1 MTYETKIKAVA
12 AGVTAT
18 LFASLMTLGVIY
30 RNNSLLTEDI
40 KAEKIR
46 TESLSG
52 EKASLNKEIDKLKK
66 ELASL
71 NSDNKELDKAV
82 KEAQYRL
89 LEKEAQIAKLSKDNA
104 VIPSLRKE
112 LESIRKIRQELIAQ
126 LESLKKENSM
136 MGTEISELNR
146 TIAGLRKEN
155 QELHARTN
163 EKPMMAYNFRVEPV
177 KSRNDKL
184 TVKAKRA
191 KKIKISFDVNSPKNL
206 TGDVYL
212 KIRSEKDKELE
223 GQTIL
228 AYEMAEEMDDEQMM
242 ASTESLVISADE
254 YKRFSV
260 AFDPK
265 DRLDAGVYY
274 VSVFSGNNYLGS
286 AQFKLRK

>member
-46 TESLSG
+46 TETLNG
-52 EKASLNKEIDKLKK
+52 EKTSLNKEIDKLKK

-82 KEAQYRL
+82 KEAQHKL
-89 LEKEAQIAKLSKDNA
+89 VEKEAQIAKLSKNNS

-112 LESIRKIRQELIAQ
+112 IESIRKIRQELIAQ
-126 LESLKKENSM
+126 LETLKNENYM

-155 QELHARTN
+155 QELLARTN

-191 KKIKISFDVNSPKNL
+191 KKIKISFDVNSPKNM

-212 KIRSEKDKELE
+212 KIRSEKDNELE

-228 AYEMAEEMDDEQMM
+228 AYEMAEDTDDEYMM

-260 AFDPK
+260 AFNPK
-265 DRLDAGVYY
+265 EKLDAGVYY